1 MATLLEVGPYI
12 INLDTVT
19 TIELDARP
27 VNDAP
32 VEGERLIRIHFTAPA
47 IHLSADDT
55 PPTPVTAQTLEVMGA
70 DADLLRRYLAYET
83 DHVAHAL
90 DGA

>member
-27 VNDAP
+27 VNDAI

-47 IHLSADDT
+47 IHLSADDMHT
-55 PPTPVTAQTLEVMGA
+55 PPVTAQTLEVTGA
-70 DADLLRRYLAYET
+70 DAERLRRYLAYET
-83 DHVAHAL
+83 ENVAHAL
-90 DGA
+90 DSA